1 VQRRANTGK
10 TTASRIK
17 SLLLYVQ
24 AHHGRAEADA
34 FLLQTRLDRDYLED
48 ETRMVTIERWH
59 AALVAFTSR
68 FGREEILATPSAVV
82 HPENLGVWT
91 RVLRG
96 VDAPREGFG
105 QLGNYGGDSGPTERW
120 VTEASG
126 SGFWEGRVSITHN
139 TEYERDGLCVLARTA
154 ELMSVPML
162 FGLPPG
168 KVTRLGAGGP
178 ESTVQE
184 YRVQWG
190 LDFGKRKLGAAL
202 AGGLLLG
209 AATGA
214 NGTSALAVAGSAT
227 AGVVLAWLLGY
238 SWEQQRV
245 RSAVVASQLI
255 RIQALERAASLRDAE
270 DRSAHRLHEGS
281 VIAGQYRLGEKLGSG
296 ASGAIWEAE
305 RISDG
310 TLVAI
315 KLLRGAVAH
324 DTVAAD
330 RLRREAAALGLAWHP
345 NVVEVYEDGILPDGT
360 SYLVMERL
368 HGESLAMRLR
378 RNGALSAEE
387 LLPIALQV
395 CDALEAVHAAGIV
408 HRDVKPSNIFL
419 ATDPGDLDNSPVR
432 VSLSTTP
439 SAERVKLLDFGVA
452 QVEWAE
458 TRLTNR
464 GSPLGTP
471 GYMSPEQEQGLEIDH
486 KSDLF
491 ALGGVLYECLTGRP
505 PPIGG
510 HAAGGDTGPSESGVQ
525 RSFQELPRDWRPL
538 IQRATA
544 LHARER
550 HADVRELRNQLLA
563 LAKSAGRGVRPN
575 SARD

>member
-1 VQRRANTGK
+1 MQRRANTGK

-17 SLLLYVQ
+17 SLLLHVQ

-68 FGREEILATPSAVV
+68 FGREEILSTPSAIV

-96 VDAPREGFG
+96 VDAPSEAFL

-120 VTEASG
+120 ITSDSG
-126 SGFWEGRVSITHN
+126 NGWWEGHVKIAHN

-162 FGLPPG
+162 FGLPAG
-168 KVTRLGAGGP
+168 RVTRQAPARAEAVQAYRVEWGERKWGRIAGSGAAGATFLALLSMADSTGTLPLLGT
-178 ESTVQE
+178 STV
-184 YRVQWG
+184 
-190 LDFGKRKLGAAL
+190 GAL
-202 AGGLLLG
+202 LGLL
-209 AATGA
+209 A
-214 NGTSALAVAGSAT
+214 
-227 AGVVLAWLLGY
+227 GY
-238 SWEQQRV
+238 SWEQQRL
-245 RSAVVASQLI
+245 RSAVVAAQLI
-255 RIQALERAASLRDAE
+255 RIQALERAASLRDAA

-281 VIAGQYRLGEKLGSG
+281 VLAGQYRLGEKLGLG

-310 TLVAI
+310 KLVAI

-345 NVVEVYEDGILPDGT
+345 NVVEVYEDGVLPDGT
-360 SYLVMERL
+360 CYLVMERL
-368 HGESLAMRLR
+368 HGESLAMRLKR
-378 RNGALSAEE
+378 HGALTPEE
-387 LLPIALQV
+387 LLPIALGV

-419 ATDPGDLDNSPVR
+419 AADAGDLENSPVR
-432 VSLSTTP
+432 MSLSTSSST
-439 SAERVKLLDFGVA
+439 ERVKLLDFGVA

-505 PPIGG
+505 PPIDSPSQ
-510 HAAGGDTGPSESGVQ
+510 ATDTGRTESGVQ
-525 RSFQELPRDWRPL
+525 RSFQQLPSAWRPL
-538 IQRATA
+538 IQRAMA

-550 HADVRELRNQLLA
+550 HADVRELRTELLA
-563 LAKSAGRGVRPN
+563 LGKTTRDSAEPSSLG
-575 SARD
+575 D